1 MAHGENTH
9 GNKFQLLSTPVSP
22 SLPSIYEY
30 PDFWTRA
37 SRPIQC
43 FKETSYRAN
52 RRKDTVSRETKPS
65 SPNTKHRTY
74 FSICDTVNTC
84 IRLRGFIE
92 MPTSI
97 RLPEEIEKRLDTLAQ
112 KTGRTKAYYIREMIL
127 EKIDDIEDYYLA
139 AHRAE
144 KIRQGKERV
153 FSSEHVR
160 EDLGLDD

>member
-1 MAHGENTH
+1 
-9 GNKFQLLSTPVSP
+9 
-22 SLPSIYEY
+22 
-30 PDFWTRA
+30 
-37 SRPIQC
+37 
-43 FKETSYRAN
+43 
-52 RRKDTVSRETKPS
+52 
-65 SPNTKHRTY
+65 
-74 FSICDTVNTC
+74 
-84 IRLRGFIE
+84 